1 MLERLD
7 LEFKFVME
15 RELRRLL
22 HGDDGEGGLYR
33 GLLSCEDWD
42 SVNRTKGSII
52 AYENV
57 LKTMQEVAKRMNENE
72 EPVRHSNYARSG
84 FPR

>member
-1 MLERLD
+1 VLERFD

-15 RELRRLL
+15 RELQKILR
-22 HGDDGEGGLYR
+22 GEDGQGGLYR
-33 GLLSCEDWD
+33 GLLACADWD
-42 SVNRTKGSII
+42 DVNRTKGAII

-72 EPVRHSNYARSG
+72 EPMRAARG
-84 FPR
+84 FAR